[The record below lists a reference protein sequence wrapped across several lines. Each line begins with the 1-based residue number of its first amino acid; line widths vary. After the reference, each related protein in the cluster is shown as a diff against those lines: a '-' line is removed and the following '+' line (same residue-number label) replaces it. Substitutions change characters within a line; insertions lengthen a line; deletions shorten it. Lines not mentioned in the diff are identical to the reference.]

1 MLAFECAGDYPVV
14 NGAVPKFMGDPKCE
28 PYTAKEHPQ
37 LGKLKTVVMFTLVG
51 HEHLGMIPEFLVR
64 KCWPDDAVDMSGRFQ
79 FQPLTFLTRR
89 RRPSPAAMRRLRKRS
104 EPLRDLL
111 NDLPDE
117 L

>member
-14 NGAVPKFMGDPKCE
+14 GGIVPKFMGDPKCE
-28 PYTAKEHPQ
+28 PYTAKEYPR
-37 LGKLKTVVMFTLVG
+37 LEKLKTVVMFTLVD

-64 KCWPDDAVDMSGRFQ
+64 ERWPDDAVDMSGRFQ
-79 FQPLTFLTRR
+79 FRSLTFLTRA

-111 NDLPDE
+111 SNLPDE